1 MKKAFFWKLLERFG
15 VQGVQFVL
23 QIILARILSPDDYGV
38 LAIMVIFTT
47 IANVFIQTGFNTALI
62 QNKDVKEED
71 YSTVLWI
78 TSGIAGVLYVI
89 IFLTSPLI
97 GSFYSK
103 PELVAPLRILALM
116 LFPGALNSI
125 QLAKVSREMDFKKV
139 FYSNV
144 GAIIVSGVV
153 GITVALLGG
162 GLWALVVQTMLNI
175 FTATIV
181 MCFTAKFKIYFKI
194 NFARAKVLFS
204 FGWKLLVS
212 AVLDTVYQNL
222 QSLVIG
228 KKYNSETLGYH
239 NRGLQFPQFLIT
251 SISGA
256 IQSVMLPAL
265 SEKQDKKDELKSTM
279 RNAVMLSSYLIFPM
293 ALGLGAVAESFV
305 RLVLTD
311 KWLPSVPYL
320 QIYCFSFVF
329 YPISACNLQ
338 AINATGRSDWF
349 LKIEIIKKIYGVI
362 ALVIAIFFFESPIAI
377 ALSAVITTI
386 ISCFVN
392 AAPNKK
398 LISYSYKEQI
408 SDILPSFALSLVMF
422 IVVWAVELLG
432 LNILST
438 FVIQIF
444 VGVGIYL
451 LLSVIFRVKPFVQLL
466 LMAKELKTSLLN
478 NKN

>member
-1 MKKAFFWKLLERFG
+1 MKKALLWKLLERFG

-23 QIILARILSPDDYGV
+23 QIVLARILSPDDYGV

-62 QNKDVKEED
+62 QNKDVTEED

-78 TSGIAGVLYVI
+78 TLGIAGILYGA
-89 IFLTSPLI
+89 IFFTAPAI
-97 GSFYSK
+97 GGFYSK
-103 PELVAPLRILALM
+103 PELVTPLRVLALM
-116 LFPGALNSI
+116 LFPGAINSI

-144 GAIIVSGVV
+144 GAIIVSGTV
-153 GITVALLGG
+153 GIAVALLGG
-162 GLWALVVQTMLNI
+162 GLWALVVQTMLNV
-175 FTATIV
+175 FTATFV
-181 MCFTAKFKIYFKI
+181 MCFTAKIKIHFII
-194 NFARAKVLFS
+194 NFARAKILFS

-212 AVLDTVYQNL
+212 AVLDTLYQNL

-265 SEKQDKKDELKSTM
+265 SEKQDKKDELKSMM
-279 RNAVMLSSYLIFPM
+279 RNAVMFSSYLIFPM
-293 ALGLGAVAESFV
+293 AFGLAAVAEPFV

-311 KWLPSVPYL
+311 KWLPCVPYL
-320 QIYCFSFVF
+320 QIYCFSFAF
-329 YPISACNLQ
+329 YPFNACNLQ
-338 AINATGRSDWF
+338 AINAIGRSDLF
-349 LKIEIIKKIYGVI
+349 LKLEIIKKIYGVI
-362 ALVIAIFFFESPIAI
+362 ALVIAIFFFETPIAI
-377 ALSAVITTI
+377 AMSSIITTI

-392 AAPNKK
+392 AAPNKN

-422 IVVWAVELLG
+422 ILVWAIELLN
-432 LNILST
+432 LNVLTT

-444 VGVGIYL
+444 GGVGIYL
-451 LLSVIFRVKPFVQLL
+451 LMSAIFRIKPFVQLWF
-466 LMAKELKTSLLN
+466 MAKDFKISLSN
-478 NKN
+478 NKD

>member
-1 MKKAFFWKLLERFG
+1 MKKALLWKLLERFG

-23 QIILARILSPDDYGV
+23 QIVLARILSPDDYGV

-62 QNKDVKEED
+62 QNKDVTEED

-78 TSGIAGVLYVI
+78 TLGIAGILYGA
-89 IFLTSPLI
+89 IFFTAPAI
-97 GSFYSK
+97 GGFYSK
-103 PELVAPLRILALM
+103 PELVTPLRVLALM
-116 LFPGALNSI
+116 LFPGAINSI

-144 GAIIVSGVV
+144 GAIIASGTV
-153 GITVALLGG
+153 GIAVALLGG
-162 GLWALVVQTMLNI
+162 GLWALVVQTMLNV
-175 FTATIV
+175 FTATFV
-181 MCFTAKFKIYFKI
+181 MCFTAKIKIYFKI
-194 NFARAKVLFS
+194 NFARAKILFS

-212 AVLDTVYQNL
+212 AVLDTLYQNL

-265 SEKQDKKDELKSTM
+265 SEKQDRKDELKSMM
-279 RNAVMLSSYLIFPM
+279 RNAVMFSSYLIFPM
-293 ALGLGAVAESFV
+293 AFGLAAVAEPFV

-311 KWLPSVPYL
+311 KWLPCVLYL

-329 YPISACNLQ
+329 YPINACNLQ
-338 AINATGRSDWF
+338 AINAIGRSDWF

-362 ALVIAIFFFESPIAI
+362 VLAIAIFFFKTPMAI
-377 ALSAVITTI
+377 ALSAVITTV

-392 AAPNKK
+392 AAPNKN

-408 SDILPSFALSLVMF
+408 SDILPSLILSLIMF
-422 IVVWAVELLG
+422 VAVWAIELLNFSAIIT
-432 LNILST
+432 LLVQVILG
-438 FVIQIF
+438 IA
-444 VGVGIYL
+444 IYL
-451 LLSVIFRVKPFVQLL
+451 LLSAVFRVKPFIKLL
-466 LMAKELKTSLLN
+466 EIAKEFKLQN
-478 NKN
+478 

>member
-1 MKKAFFWKLLERFG
+1 MKKALIWKLLERFG

-23 QIILARILSPDDYGV
+23 QIVLARILSPDDYGV

-62 QNKDVKEED
+62 QNKDVTEED

-78 TSGIAGVLYVI
+78 TLGIAGILYGVI
-89 IFLTSPLI
+89 FFTAPAI
-97 GSFYSK
+97 GGFYSK
-103 PELVAPLRILALM
+103 PELITPLRVLALM

-144 GAIIVSGVV
+144 GAIIVSGVA
-153 GITVALLGG
+153 GIAVAVLGG
-162 GLWALVVQTMLNI
+162 GLWALVIQTMLNI
-175 FTATIV
+175 FTATVV
-181 MCFTAKFKIYFKI
+181 MLFTAKIKIYFKI
-194 NFARAKVLFS
+194 NFNRAKVLFS

-212 AVLDTVYQNL
+212 AVIDTLYQNL

-265 SEKQDKKDELKSTM
+265 SEKQDKKDELKHMM
-279 RNAVMLSSYLIFPM
+279 RNAVALSSYVIFPM
-293 ALGLGAVAESFV
+293 ALGLAGVATSFV
-305 RLVLTD
+305 KLVLTD
-311 KWLPSVPYL
+311 KWLPCVPYL
-320 QIYCFSFVF
+320 QIYCFSFIF
-329 YPISACNLQ
+329 YPINACNLQ
-338 AINATGRSDWF
+338 AINAIGRSDWF

-362 ALVIAIFFFESPIAI
+362 ALIIAICFFESPIAI
-377 ALSAVITTI
+377 ALSAVITTV

-398 LISYSYKEQI
+398 LISYSYMEQI
-408 SDILPSFALSLVMF
+408 QDILPSFVISVIMF
-422 IVVWAVELLG
+422 LAVWAVELLG
-432 LNILST
+432 LGDFVTLIL
-438 FVIQIF
+438 QIIL
-444 VGVGIYL
+444 GIALYL
-451 LLSVIFRVKPFVQLL
+451 LMSIIFRVKPFVQLL
-466 LMAKELKTSLLN
+466 SIAKNFKTSLFKN
-478 NKN
+478 N